1 MSAVLRA
8 EVIITVCEACTSLL
22 STTASPCVNS
32 FLLLLI
38 ILKTGS
44 VMLLRASLRQPL
56 CHFIWKR
63 TKVSDYLINDKYFP
77 CVIKVLFH
85 LKCFPYSHVVFD
97 CLENCCFKL
106 WKGCFCCGFGQG
118 LVYQTKLKRKE
129 DSTCW
134 MIFTVGK
141 MF

>member
-1 MSAVLRA
+1 MNFS
-8 EVIITVCEACTSLL
+8 TVEL
-22 STTASPCVNS
+22 STTASQFVNS

-85 LKCFPYSHVVFD
+85 LKCFLYSHVVFD
-97 CLENCCFKL
+97 CLENCCL
-106 WKGCFCCGFGQG
+106 AVKGLFLLRVRSRFGAP
-118 LVYQTKLKRKE
+118 
-129 DSTCW
+129 D
-134 MIFTVGK
+134 
-141 MF
+141 

>member
-1 MSAVLRA
+1 MCFSTV
-8 EVIITVCEACTSLL
+8 EEIIHE
-22 STTASPCVNS
+22 STTASQFVNS

-56 CHFIWKR
+56 FHFIWKR

-97 CLENCCFKL
+97 CLENCCLAVKGLFLL
-106 WKGCFCCGFGQG
+106 WVRSRFGAP
-118 LVYQTKLKRKE
+118 
-129 DSTCW
+129 D
-134 MIFTVGK
+134 
-141 MF
+141 